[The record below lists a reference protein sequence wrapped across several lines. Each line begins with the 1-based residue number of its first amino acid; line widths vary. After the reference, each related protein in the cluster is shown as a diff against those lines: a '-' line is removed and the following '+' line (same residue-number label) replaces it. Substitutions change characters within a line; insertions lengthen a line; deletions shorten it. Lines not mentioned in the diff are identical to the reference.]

1 MFREL
6 FRSHRRSG
14 SYGNVYTKLQADAEA
29 TSSALEKKLGDV
41 TGEVAGVLQGKL
53 NSEADFPAWRS
64 HMLGLIMKHN
74 QELEAFMNN
83 AKRDAIRMCE
93 GLSKSDR
100 AEASDRYRIWHEY
113 VIAAVT
119 AIVVFLQKAIT
130 AIVDHKKAAVAGAT
144 TSEADVRLAI
154 KEWESDAMSAV
165 RNAYHKADAI
175 FGRRL

>member
-1 MFREL
+1 MFREF

-29 TSSALEKKLGDV
+29 ASSSLEKKLGEV

-53 NSEADFPAWRS
+53 SSEAEFRPWKS

-74 QELEAFMNN
+74 QELEAFMQN
-83 AKRDAIRMCE
+83 AKRDAMRICE

-100 AEASDRYRIWHEY
+100 AEAADRYKIWHEY
-113 VIAAVT
+113 VVAAVT
-119 AIVVFLQKAIT
+119 AIVIFLQKSIT
-130 AIVDHKKAAVAGAT
+130 AIIDNKKATIAGAT
-144 TSEADVRLAI
+144 SSDADLRSAI
-154 KEWESDAMSAV
+154 KEWESDAMFAV

>member
-1 MFREL
+1 
-6 FRSHRRSG
+6 
-14 SYGNVYTKLQADAEA
+14 
-29 TSSALEKKLGDV
+29 
-41 TGEVAGVLQGKL
+41 
-53 NSEADFPAWRS
+53 
-64 HMLGLIMKHN
+64 MKHN

-100 AEASDRYRIWHEY
+100 AEASDRCRIWHEY

-119 AIVVFLQKAIT
+119 AILVFLQKSVT
-130 AIVDHKKAAVAGAT
+130 ATIDHKKAAVAGAT
-144 TSEADVRLAI
+144 TSDAYLRLAI
-154 KEWESDAMSAV
+154 KEWESDAMSVV